1 MSYERVKKNWEDGLW
16 DIAALKRAYAVG
28 IITKEQLTEALGK
41 EVVYYK
47 GLLEKPSETADPE
60 DGVADTGFRPKSP
73 GMKYRHYSP
82 KAKVRLIEGSAGE
95 FAAMTRKLG
104 LEAMENGLRPAVLDY
119 DDDQIAAAHD
129 LFADLREFDRQGYD
143 IIFIR
148 TLEQSGLGFSVMN
161 RMLKSAGY
169 DIVK

>member
-1 MSYERVKKNWEDGLW
+1 MAKQLKYGEEARK
-16 DIAALKRAYAVG
+16 AL
-28 IITKEQLTEALGK
+28 
-41 EVVYYK
+41 
-47 GLLEKPSETADPE
+47 
-60 DGVADTGFRPKSP
+60 
-73 GMKYRHYSP
+73 
-82 KAKVRLIEGSAGE
+82 
-95 FAAMTRKLG
+95 
-104 LEAMENGLRPAVLDY
+104 ENGLRPAVLDY